1 MRSHSVGLA
10 GRGVD
15 LGHILV
21 HASVDTVDLG
31 RAGETEIKRNL
42 KLSQHLFKAS
52 LRGEEGRH
60 LHRPS
65 SELADAK
72 RRLALVQQVSCG
84 HLAGPV
90 LSSAH
95 REVDDITICS
105 NRQERQDELR
115 VLYISRS

>member
-1 MRSHSVGLA
+1 MRSHSVGLPS
-10 GRGVD
+10 RGVD

-21 HASVDTVDLG
+21 HASVDTVDLD
-31 RAGETEIKRNL
+31 RAGETEIKHL
-42 KLSQHLFKAS
+42 KQSHYLFKAS

-90 LSSAH
+90 LGSAH

-105 NRQERQDELR
+105 NCQERQDELR